1 MGVLSNIE
9 PYGVFRFF
17 EEICGIP
24 HGSSDTKKISD
35 YLVKFAID
43 KNLRYIQ
50 DESNNVIIF
59 KDGTAGYEDSAP
71 VMLQGH
77 MDMVCEKDVD
87 CDIDFER
94 DGLRLVLE
102 DGVISADGTTLG
114 GDDGI
119 AVAFALAIL
128 DADDIPHPPIEC
140 VFTVDEEIGMLG
152 AAAID
157 CSPLK
162 SRIML
167 NLDSEDEGYLL
178 VSCAGGACATCHIP
192 VEYENAEDDHLVVK
206 IIVEGLTGG
215 HSGVEIIKQR
225 ANADKQ
231 LARLLYNI
239 GRDVPYRLISI
250 QGGLKDNAI
259 PNKAEAY
266 VGIDLEDVDNFVKSA
281 EKNENILR
289 HEFENTDPELVVKV
303 ETDLSDELGSY
314 NNADDV
320 QNDMYGRT
328 MINRVMTEKSSDIVI
343 RSLMMMPNGI
353 QKMSNDIEGLVQTSL
368 NLGILN
374 TTEDEVTASFS
385 VRSSVQSEKENL
397 IDQLRCVSVSAGGS
411 LEVQGDYPAWEY
423 RHDSP
428 LRDIMVDVFEEQYG
442 RKPVIQ
448 AIHAGVECGLFAG
461 KMPGLDCVSFGP
473 DMKNIHTSRESMDVA
488 SVQRTW
494 RYTLGILE
502 KLK

>member
-9 PYGVFRFF
+9 PYGVFHFF

-192 VEYENAEDDHLVVK
+192 VEYENAKDDHSVVK

-259 PNKAEAY
+259 PNKAKAY
-266 VGIDLEDVDNFVKSA
+266 VGIDPEDVDNFVKSA
-281 EKNENILR
+281 EKNEN
-289 HEFENTDPELVVKV
+289 TDPELIVKV
-303 ETDLSDELGSY
+303 ETDLSDDLGSY
-314 NNADDV
+314 NNAGDV

>member
-1 MGVLSNIE
+1 MNRVLEDIQPKN
-9 PYGVFRFF
+9 VFRFF
-17 EEICGIP
+17 EDICNIP
-24 HGSSDTKKISD
+24 HGSGNVEKISR
-35 YLVKFAID
+35 YLVDFAKERGLD
-43 KNLRYIQ
+43 YRQ
-50 DESNNVIIF
+50 DENFNVVIRKPATKGSTGAPVII
-59 KDGTAGYEDSAP
+59 
-71 VMLQGH
+71 QGH

-94 DGLRLVLE
+94 DGLRLLLE

-157 CSPLK
+157 CSPFK

-192 VEYENAEDDHLVVK
+192 VEYENAEDDHSVVK

-250 QGGLKDNAI
+250 KGGLKDNAI

-266 VGIDLEDVDNFVKSA
+266 VGIDPENVDNFVKSA
-281 EKNENILR
+281 EKNEKILR
-289 HEFENTDPELVVKV
+289 HELENTDPELVVKV
-303 ETDLSDELGSY
+303 ETDLSDDLGSY

>member
-192 VEYENAEDDHLVVK
+192 VEYENAEDDHSVVK

-266 VGIDLEDVDNFVKSA
+266 VGIDPEDVDNFVKSA
-281 EKNENILR
+281 EKNEKILR
-289 HEFENTDPELVVKV
+289 HEFGNTDPELVVKV
-303 ETDLSDELGSY
+303 ETDLSDDLGSY

-411 LEVQGDYPAWEY
+411 LDVQGDYPAWEY
-423 RHDSP
+423 KKDSK
-428 LRDIMVDVFEEQYG
+428 LREDMVRIFEEMYG
-442 RKPVIQ
+442 KKPTVE
-448 AIHAGVECGLFAG
+448 AIHAGVECGLLSG
-461 KMPGLDCVSFGP
+461 KIEGLDCISMGP
-473 DMKNIHTSRESMDVA
+473 DMYDIHTTEERLSISSAKRSYE
-488 SVQRTW
+488 
-494 RYTLGILE
+494 YILRVIAC
-502 KLK
+502 K